1 MFRIAAKSHGLEKFP
16 QFLTVRIRSKVTL
29 CTRLKVDVQ
38 EGFLQNMPL
47 SMKTN
52 VSMQT
57 KWLDQH
63 KVCLFSRK
71 ITFYGSSP
79 QCHWQVIY
87 QVESKPVR
95 SNQDHVDC

>member
-38 EGFLQNMPL
+38 EGFLRNMPL
-47 SMKTN
+47 SMNTN

-57 KWLDQH
+57 KWH
-63 KVCLFSRK
+63 KVCLFCRK
-71 ITFYGSSP
+71 ITFSGSSP
-79 QCHWQVIY
+79 QFHWQVIY